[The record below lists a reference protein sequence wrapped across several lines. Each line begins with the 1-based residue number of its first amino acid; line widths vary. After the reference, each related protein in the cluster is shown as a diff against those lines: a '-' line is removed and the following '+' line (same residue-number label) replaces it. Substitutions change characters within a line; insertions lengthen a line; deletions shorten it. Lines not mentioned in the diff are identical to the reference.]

1 MRNVNRKH
9 YQHVGQ
15 QLRGFILTMRN
26 VNLGALKIKK
36 LSEIG
41 FILTMRNVNTNGFFF
56 AAITFIVL
64 Y

>member
-1 MRNVNRKH
+1 MEEVLRILSFILTMRNVNRKH

-26 VNLGALKIKK
+26 VNLNIEPQLVQHK
-36 LSEIG
+36 S
-41 FILTMRNVNTNGFFF
+41 
-56 AAITFIVL
+56 VL